1 MQRVFVLDADWRPL
15 MPCRPARARLLL
27 TQRRAAV
34 FRRQPFTV
42 VLSRAEQRLEP
53 FDLVADQ
60 LLAQVRSMPTR

>member
-1 MQRVFVLDADWRPL
+1 MFVLHADRRPL

-27 TQRRAAV
+27 TQRRSAV

-42 VLSRAEQRLEP
+42 VLSRAERGLEP

-60 LLAQVRSMPTR
+60 PLAQVRSMTTR